1 MSDGQKTP
9 NKSAYETTALENAER
24 VKQAIEN
31 ATKEKHRRLEERLAK
46 KKKQLA
52 QEVKRKED
60 SAAAAQAE
68 IQKREKVREETA
80 AKEASDAKRTD
91 ALAAEEEKAA
101 YEQIT
106 AAKERKNRIVEEKH
120 RKLKERLALKK
131 QEQAQQAQHRIEEQ
145 KLAMERATAERLKQ
159 ERLAVELHN
168 SRLAAAG
175 AKFKA
180 LENSYKEKKRRKLD
194 QEAQEAE
201 AARVAERIAHEE
213 HLLELSK
220 MRKAAE
226 AEEILQ
232 KQRLLELTK
241 SLEQVETQMDVSHE
255 EVVEAL
261 RTTHLD
267 EVHALKKRLLPE
279 HLIPLKKQHRITLA
293 QLKEEMLPEH
303 VYKEREERV
312 KLKHAKDIQLLKD
325 KLLPEHPQVLA
336 MQQKHEEEIADIQF
350 VEALAEDED
359 QKSAL
364 NAKLLPEHPDI
375 ESLEQKQRIERE
387 ALIAKM
393 LPVHVH
399 TEMEEKL
406 SQTHLNE
413 IQALKA
419 KLLPENT
426 DIESLEQ
433 KQRIERE
440 ALIAKMLPVHVHTEM
455 EEKLS
460 QTHLNEIQA
469 LKAKLLPENTDI
481 ESLEQKHR
489 IEREAL
495 IAKMLPVHVH
505 TEMEEKL
512 SQTHLNE
519 IQALKAKLLPEH
531 AYLVTLE
538 KKKTAEI
545 IKLKN
550 MLMSFETQTTM
561 LEDKNTDGAKPT
573 VLKTTTPAVIIIPDD
588 ALPPSDGV
596 RYVTDNTC
604 SSIDGSSIT
613 TDANFE
619 VDKHPEDEP
628 SDLDIA
634 LALMRGD
641 EYQPKQKPDP
651 HVVDQLRPTDN
662 DLRLQDIEK
671 RMEED
676 RKCMEALEKSMDQI
690 DNMKATSQFH
700 RWPGMTEEDEGMLR
714 MAAACFI
721 QCVWRGTQFR
731 RANKYM
737 MIGIKRLTMRT
748 MRLKNIK
755 QRQTEEIEAQRR
767 EFKGLELVVAREQK
781 ACRRLEHIAFRKS
794 IHESVTSPSR
804 EPVGKHPPIPFTV
817 QSQHTARKKAEL
829 SVQEAHGKIRRMSHK
844 ITQLLKRLNMSKAEH
859 KAEAEK
865 EISKMRNEMIHH
877 SKRSDSEISRL
888 GAIVETMGRD
898 PDLNPTLH
906 RTKLPPKTSAV
917 QTDEMTDTFDLGSP
931 LARGLRKH
939 KGVLLPTIREQI
951 TPTLSAQRS
960 KPSMRS
966 GDQGSER
973 GKQIRV
979 LTFDAPSTLSS
990 PPASTRVGTFSP
1002 ASSSDLKPH
1011 QTSHHRAQKGLT
1023 AAGLGVYY
1031 EPGTISAQDLRKM
1044 YL

>member
-1 MSDGQKTP
+1 
-9 NKSAYETTALENAER
+9 
-24 VKQAIEN
+24 
-31 ATKEKHRRLEERLAK
+31 
-46 KKKQLA
+46 
-52 QEVKRKED
+52 
-60 SAAAAQAE
+60 
-68 IQKREKVREETA
+68 
-80 AKEASDAKRTD
+80 
-91 ALAAEEEKAA
+91 
-101 YEQIT
+101 
-106 AAKERKNRIVEEKH
+106 
-120 RKLKERLALKK
+120 
-131 QEQAQQAQHRIEEQ
+131 
-145 KLAMERATAERLKQ
+145 
-159 ERLAVELHN
+159 
-168 SRLAAAG
+168 
-175 AKFKA
+175 
-180 LENSYKEKKRRKLD
+180 
-194 QEAQEAE
+194 
-201 AARVAERIAHEE
+201 
-213 HLLELSK
+213 
-220 MRKAAE
+220 
-226 AEEILQ
+226 
-232 KQRLLELTK
+232 
-241 SLEQVETQMDVSHE
+241 
-255 EVVEAL
+255 
-261 RTTHLD
+261 
-267 EVHALKKRLLPE
+267 
-279 HLIPLKKQHRITLA
+279 
-293 QLKEEMLPEH
+293 
-303 VYKEREERV
+303 
-312 KLKHAKDIQLLKD
+312 
-325 KLLPEHPQVLA
+325 
-336 MQQKHEEEIADIQF
+336 
-350 VEALAEDED
+350 
-359 QKSAL
+359 
-364 NAKLLPEHPDI
+364 
-375 ESLEQKQRIERE
+375 
-387 ALIAKM
+387 
-393 LPVHVH
+393 
-399 TEMEEKL
+399 
-406 SQTHLNE
+406 
-413 IQALKA
+413 
-419 KLLPENT
+419 
-426 DIESLEQ
+426 
-433 KQRIERE
+433 
-440 ALIAKMLPVHVHTEM
+440 
-455 EEKLS
+455 
-460 QTHLNEIQA
+460 
-469 LKAKLLPENTDI
+469 
-481 ESLEQKHR
+481 
-489 IEREAL
+489 
-495 IAKMLPVHVH
+495 MLPVHVH

-619 VDKHPEDEP
+619 VDKYPEDEP

-865 EISKMRNEMIHH
+865 EISKMRNEMVHH

-1011 QTSHHRAQKGLT
+1011 QASHHRAQKGLT

>member
-68 IQKREKVREETA
+68 IQKRDKVREETA

-433 KQRIERE
+433 K
-440 ALIAKMLPVHVHTEM
+440 
-455 EEKLS
+455 
-460 QTHLNEIQA
+460 
-469 LKAKLLPENTDI
+469 
-481 ESLEQKHR
+481 HR

-700 RWPGMTEEDEGMLR
+700 RWPGMTDEDEGMLR

-865 EISKMRNEMIHH
+865 EISKMRNEMVHH

-1011 QTSHHRAQKGLT
+1011 QASHHRAQKGLT

>member
-419 KLLPENT
+419 KLLPEN
-426 DIESLEQ
+426 
-433 KQRIERE
+433 
-440 ALIAKMLPVHVHTEM
+440 P
-455 EEKLS
+455 
-460 QTHLNEIQA
+460 
-469 LKAKLLPENTDI
+469 DI

-519 IQALKAKLLPEH
+519 IQALKAPLLPEH
-531 AYLVTLE
+531 AYLITLE
-538 KKKTAEI
+538 EKKTAEI
-545 IKLKN
+545 MKLKN

-865 EISKMRNEMIHH
+865 EISKMRNEMVHH

-973 GKQIRV
+973 GQQIRV

-1011 QTSHHRAQKGLT
+1011 QASHHRAQKGLT

>member
-68 IQKREKVREETA
+68 IQKRDKVREETA

-241 SLEQVETQMDVSHE
+241 SLEQVETQMGVSHE

-419 KLLPENT
+419 KLLPE
-426 DIESLEQ
+426 
-433 KQRIERE
+433 
-440 ALIAKMLPVHVHTEM
+440 
-455 EEKLS
+455 
-460 QTHLNEIQA
+460 
-469 LKAKLLPENTDI
+469 
-481 ESLEQKHR
+481 
-489 IEREAL
+489 
-495 IAKMLPVHVH
+495 
-505 TEMEEKL
+505 
-512 SQTHLNE
+512 
-519 IQALKAKLLPEH
+519 H

-619 VDKHPEDEP
+619 VDKYPEDEP

-690 DNMKATSQFH
+690 DNIKATSQFH
-700 RWPGMTEEDEGMLR
+700 RWPGMTDEDEGMLR

-859 KAEAEK
+859 RAEAEK

-966 GDQGSER
+966 GDQGLER